1 METEL
6 EAPPRKHPGD
16 AVGTILL
23 EALGA
28 LRRGQPPGVQD
39 AGWGGVKGKGAWG
52 ALMDFGTI
60 LNSDW
65 AETMGIL

>member
-6 EAPPRKHPGD
+6 EAPPRKHPGN

-39 AGWGGVKGKGAWG
+39 AGWGGVKG
-52 ALMDFGTI
+52 
-60 LNSDW
+60 
-65 AETMGIL
+65 